1 MDQRRYKQRG
11 LQFNSTS
18 DSRALRAVKYQE
30 GWKAQ
35 RNNAITNRRQLEN
48 FNDSVDSIRP
58 NNNQSIIKQDNLEEK
73 VKKTKKELGI
83 ERYKQ
88 LLKWK
93 ENKKKTLDKEKRRR
107 LPSFKTGIY
116 HPETPKFLVSSD
128 GNVETSVSETPSK
141 KTPFKFLVSST
152 KKSSITPSTS
162 GTIVRRKIPVFH
174 TGVTPGTSVQK
185 IPKRS
190 TGVTPSTSVPRF
202 RTGVTPN
209 DMLKMGGILRHDSFC
224 KNKSLTLQKDQE
236 CKVAS
241 TRAGLRTARPEYSK
255 QDKMPLSSRYRSTR
269 LKKANDQEEL
279 GVKPLPA
286 TPKPNQALI
295 TKRCKRND
303 SLLPSFAPSDFTFKF
318 EASNKRS
325 FGNGSSDGGAFEEE
339 DKFCDGQSEAH
350 LRNEAAEKIGIERDK
365 SAEMDSAHMAD
376 DAAGLRQEDAGVAP
390 EAHEQEKD
398 SGVEED
404 QEEVDQCE
412 GQISEAEE
420 QAEEGEAE
428 EQAEEGE
435 AEEQAEEGDAEEQ
448 AEEGDAEEQAEEGN
462 AEEQA
467 EEGEAEEQ
475 AEEGEAEEQAEEGDA
490 EEQAEEGEAEEQA
503 EEGEAEEQAKEGEA
517 EEQVEEGEAGEP
529 AEESKAFTEVEMM
542 KVEELESEE
551 SVEEIKADEQLLDEK
566 IESDV
571 SDGVQVTAG
580 NSDQIPYVMKG
591 EINTM
596 DVGEKMALDDEPDG
610 AAREC
615 KATPF
620 TNDKVGKASK
630 RSSVATP
637 RNRYTRKSVACCGD
651 GILTPSLSRLRPRTP
666 CSRNTRRS
674 LSAHCDPQP
683 EFTPSRRTP
692 GRKSYRH
699 SMNSAKIIPE
709 LSSDVESTVLKNI
722 VKEHEPVIENE
733 QMHEAAA
740 VESRKQFKM
749 PDGESIS
756 SEKKVQI
763 TPKAD
768 KVSSSSLL
776 ITPKSLERQS
786 KVSWKIETSPWIDVS
801 RRTKKRRSCSTPD
814 FQKFPEVP
822 TDGSPLPVHLI
833 PEAPTY
839 KICESAMVSSDK
851 KTDSAVSDDQPCV
864 ELLALLKPSLLATA
878 VDSPAINVWGE
889 ATPVT
894 KKSDVLVT
902 SEVNMEHHS
911 QTTPGSSCATMHSL
925 TPAIDQS
932 TDQAP
937 LSSIMSI
944 PVEVA
949 SSTDSP
955 KSRKSGA
962 EKVPDQSLPSNSS
975 TVGKVLTGKRK
986 SRRSVMFAVD
996 QENEVPSFRF
1006 PGTPIRSSSR
1016 ASMGLFGNVDMSTDD
1031 IIPSRHEDQCLV
1043 ESPKSEKKTTATR
1056 RKSSRVSLLPGMT
1069 RSPLVEQTLPVN
1081 CDLISW
1087 DTPVETKERISRRS
1101 IASKFATPSRR
1112 SKRLSRA
1119 QVL

>member
-822 TDGSPLPVHLI
+822 TD
-833 PEAPTY
+833 
-839 KICESAMVSSDK
+839 
-851 KTDSAVSDDQPCV
+851 
-864 ELLALLKPSLLATA
+864 
-878 VDSPAINVWGE
+878 AINVWGE